1 MQVNKLYSCFNDSN
15 NLDANCVKDLQ
26 DIVSEYTYFQPAWM
40 LLAKAKYRTE
50 DSSYQDTLSQAAA
63 RMFNRELLY
72 DFIFEP
78 IIEKASEK
86 RIDTKLEKESDP
98 KPKKTEAV
106 SDKKM
111 LKSKLEKAKE
121 IQTPK
126 PIVKENG
133 EEVKSKE
140 DLRAVVKERLA
151 AIEEERKGA
160 EEKKATEVEVSAE
173 VKEAKTTNK
182 KARTKF
188 DIIESFIKQNP
199 SINKPRDDDYAEEL
213 EIAKRSLDEQFDFV
227 SETLA
232 EIYIKQGHL
241 SKAKKIYKQL
251 ILKYPE
257 KSSYFAAQI
266 KKIES

>member
-15 NLDANCVKDLQ
+15 NLDKLCVNELQ
-26 DIVSEYTYFQPAWM
+26 SLVDEHPYFQPAWM

-50 DSSYQDTLSQAAA
+50 DSSYQESLSQAAA
-63 RMFNRELLY
+63 RVFNRELLY
-72 DFIFEP
+72 DFIFATT
-78 IIEKASEK
+78 IEKPQLEK
-86 RIDTKLEKESDP
+86 PLAKLEKKLATEP
-98 KPKKTEAV
+98 KKEETLNVKPKEA
-106 SDKKM
+106 KK
-111 LKSKLEKAKE
+111 
-121 IQTPK
+121 IQSPK
-126 PIVKENG
+126 PIIKDNG

-140 DLRAVVKERLA
+140 DLQAVVKERLA
-151 AIEEERKGA
+151 AIEG
-160 EEKKATEVEVSAE
+160 EKKTVEHKNDKEEVAGH
-173 VKEAKTTNK
+173 EAKEIKTHDEK
-182 KARTKF
+182 ERSKF

-199 SINKPRDDDYAEEL
+199 SVNKPRDDDYAEEL